1 MGRGFWNLKGPA
13 AVLLAAALIVVGL
26 GGGVALGQEQRTVT
40 GPVVENVGGRL
51 TVGANSGPVTVVT
64 GPSTV
69 YEKEGRGTVDELQPG
84 QLVGVTSAPTPD
96 GPYAVQVRI
105 FPAALSTVSQGQAPM
120 GGADAG
126 RTMTNARV
134 QSVGDGRLTLS
145 LADQTVEFWT
155 SPDTVVLLPQPA
167 TAADVTDG
175 VRVAATGTMGADG
188 SLTASTINVLGP
200 TPQLLQPLA
209 PPSR

>member
-1 MGRGFWNLKGPA
+1 VA
-13 AVLLAAALIVVGL
+13 LLAAALMVVGL
-26 GGGVALGQEQRTVT
+26 GGGAVLGQEQRVVT
-40 GPVVENVGGRL
+40 GPVVENAGGRL

-64 GPSTV
+64 GPNTV

-84 QLVGVTSAPTPD
+84 QLVGVTSRPTPD
-96 GPYAVQVRI
+96 GAYAVQVRI
-105 FPAALSTVSQGQAPM
+105 FPAALSTVSQGEAPM

-126 RTMTNARV
+126 NTMTNARI
-134 QSVGDGRLTLS
+134 QSVGDGTLTLS
-145 LADQTVEFWT
+145 LADQTVEFRT

-175 VRVAATGTMGADG
+175 VRIAAMGAMGADG
-188 SLTASTINVLGP
+188 LLTAITINVLGP

-209 PPSR
+209 PPGR